1 MNSVTI
7 KKFVT
12 LRHALFTEKAGL
24 EKRLHLINEALSES
38 GPAAPAKLPKQRTH
52 PRKLVKNPMSLR
64 AAIKAVTKAK
74 PLTKSEILA
83 AIKKLGYAFNTTKPL
98 GSLNSVLYSK
108 RQFKNSNG
116 KFSPA

>member
-7 KKFVT
+7 QKYVT
-12 LRHALFTEKAGL
+12 LRHALIKEKADL
-24 EKRLHLINEALSES
+24 EKRLHLVNEALSES
-38 GPAAPAKLPKQRTH
+38 GPATPAKLRKQRTR

-64 AAIKAVTKAK
+64 AAIKTVTKAK
-74 PLTKSEILA
+74 PLTKSEILV
-83 AIKKLGYAFNTTKPL
+83 AIKKLGYAFNTTNPL

-108 RQFKNSNG
+108 RQFKNADG